1 MGVLPQASRVQRHIA
16 GGSMTSMSL
25 AEYRELFPVKTKKR
39 RSAKQGTRQPS
50 EGETVLATHLRV
62 CKISFEQE
70 YKFHPKRKWRADF
83 LITGTKILVEVE
95 GGIWSGGRHTRG
107 KGYLGDMEKYN
118 EAALLGY
125 TVLRFSTE
133 QVKAGVAIKQ
143 IEQLV
148 GEK

>member
-1 MGVLPQASRVQRHIA
+1 MS
-16 GGSMTSMSL
+16 SMSL

-39 RSAKQGTRQPS
+39 RSARQGTRQPS
-50 EGETVLATHLRV
+50 EGETVLATHLRA

-83 LITGTKILVEVE
+83 LITGKKILVEVE

-118 EAALLGY
+118 EAAIIGF

-148 GEK
+148 G

>member
-1 MGVLPQASRVQRHIA
+1 
-16 GGSMTSMSL
+16 MTSMSL
-25 AEYRELFPVKTKKR
+25 AEYHKLYGTKKR
-39 RSAKQGTRQPS
+39 AKAKRQSKVKGEKVVS
-50 EGETVLATHLRV
+50 EGEAKLASDLKALR
-62 CKISFEQE
+62 ISFEQE
-70 YKFHPKRKWRADF
+70 YKFHPERKWRADF
-83 LITGTKILVEVE
+83 LITGTKILIEVE

-107 KGYLGDMEKYN
+107 KGYIGDMEKYN
-118 EAALLGY
+118 SAAMMGF

>member
-1 MGVLPQASRVQRHIA
+1 MS
-16 GGSMTSMSL
+16 SMSL

-39 RSAKQGTRQPS
+39 HSTKQGARQPS
-50 EGETVLATHLRV
+50 EGETVLATHLRA

-95 GGIWSGGRHTRG
+95 GGIWNGGRHTRG
-107 KGYLGDMEKYN
+107 KGYIGDMEKYN
-118 EAALLGY
+118 SAAMMGF

-133 QVKAGVAIKQ
+133 QVKSGMALKQ
-143 IEQLV
+143 IELLIK
-148 GEK
+148 GK

>member
-1 MGVLPQASRVQRHIA
+1 M
-16 GGSMTSMSL
+16 
-25 AEYRELFPVKTKKR
+25 KKNKKR
-39 RSAKQGTRQPS
+39 RSAKQTREPS
-50 EGETVLATHLRV
+50 VGEVLLATHLRA
-62 CKISFEQE
+62 CKIGFEQE

-83 LITGTKILVEVE
+83 LITGTKILIEVE

-118 EAALLGY
+118 EAAAMGY

-148 GEK
+148 G

>member
-1 MGVLPQASRVQRHIA
+1 MS
-16 GGSMTSMSL
+16 SMSL
-25 AEYRELFPVKTKKR
+25 AEYRELFPIQKNKKR

-50 EGETVLATHLRV
+50 EGETVLATHLKA
-62 CKISFEQE
+62 CKINFEQE
-70 YKFHPKRKWRADF
+70 FKFHPTRKWRADF
-83 LITGTKILVEVE
+83 LIAGTKILVEVE

-118 EAALLGY
+118 EAAAMGY

-133 QVKAGVAIKQ
+133 QVKSGLALKK

-148 GEK
+148 G

>member
-1 MGVLPQASRVQRHIA
+1 
-16 GGSMTSMSL
+16 MSL
-25 AEYRELFPVKTKKR
+25 AEYRELFPIQKNKKR
-39 RSAKQGTRQPS
+39 RSAKQGTRQPR
-50 EGETVLATHLRV
+50 EGETVLATHLKA

-70 YKFHPKRKWRADF
+70 YKFHPERKWRADF
-83 LITGTKILVEVE
+83 LITGTKILIEVE

-107 KGYLGDMEKYN
+107 KGYIGDMEKYN
-118 EAALLGY
+118 SAVMMGF

-148 GEK
+148 G

>member
-1 MGVLPQASRVQRHIA
+1 
-16 GGSMTSMSL
+16 MTSISL
-25 AEYRELFPVKTKKR
+25 AEYRGLFPIQKNKKR
-39 RSAKQGTRQPS
+39 SSAKQTREPS
-50 EGETVLATHLRV
+50 IGEILLATHLRA
-62 CKISFEQE
+62 CKIDFEQE

-83 LITGTKILVEVE
+83 LITGKKILVEIE
-95 GGIWSGGRHTRG
+95 GGIWSGGRHTRA

-118 EAALLGY
+118 EAAIMGF

-148 GEK
+148 GDI